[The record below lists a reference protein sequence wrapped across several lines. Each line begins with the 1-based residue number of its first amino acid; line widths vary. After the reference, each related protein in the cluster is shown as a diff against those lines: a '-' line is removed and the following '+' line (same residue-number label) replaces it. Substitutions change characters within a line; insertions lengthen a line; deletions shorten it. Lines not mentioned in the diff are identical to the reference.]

1 MFRTQHRRSIVTAL
15 SVAQRRELKTAI
27 KDKLDAID
35 RLVGDENRVQ
45 IKDAN
50 VHITAEDAAQARQLY
65 SEVAEAK
72 SILDIASLGEKM
84 HANYDMD
91 PESASIALQTVAD
104 GRGEAKT
111 LGEWF
116 TQSAEYKHAVDSK
129 NVRMDRP
136 FTFEAADVVRGG
148 QFQER
153 KDVYASMNPAT
164 YTRVLGGIQFDP
176 MVPRAYRRT
185 RVRDLFPVATTSSS
199 AIDFFQALGYAAD
212 NQGAKSVPDRS
223 SDNSAFG
230 QKPHTNLVFR
240 SNQAPVRTVAHW
252 EAAHR
257 NVLDDV
263 PQMQSMINNELL
275 YGLQLE
281 EDRQILFGSAT
292 NDELQ
297 GVMTAANTQTYTA
310 PTGELRTDS
319 VRRAITKSILVN
331 YEATG
336 VVVHPI
342 DWEFMELQ
350 RGIIPGGSSGDGQYM
365 VQNIAVGA
373 QSTLWKL
380 PVVETPAMQQGKFLT
395 GAFGTGVQ
403 LYDRQQANV
412 RTTDSHADFFTS
424 NALVVLCEERLA
436 LAIKRP
442 ESLTVGTFVSAGS

>member
-1 MFRTQHRRSIVTAL
+1 MSTAL
-15 SVAQRRELKTAI
+15 SVTQRREIKTAI
-27 KDKLDAID
+27 KEKLDAID
-35 RLVGDENRVQ
+35 RLVGDENRIQ

-50 VHITAEDAAQARQLY
+50 VHITPEDFASARQLY
-65 SEVAEAK
+65 TEVGEMKAV
-72 SILDIASLGEKM
+72 LDIASLGEKVYS
-84 HANYDMD
+84 HYDMD
-91 PESASIALQTVAD
+91 PESASIALATVAD

-116 TQSAEYKHAVDSK
+116 TSSEKFRRLQETK
-129 NVRMDRP
+129 NVRMDAP
-136 FTFEAADVVRGG
+136 FEFDAPDVVRGG

-153 KDVYASMNPAT
+153 KDVYSTMNPAS
-164 YTRVLGGIQFDP
+164 YTRVLGSIQFDP

-185 RVRDLFPVATTSSS
+185 RVRDLFPVATTSSN
-199 AIDFFQALGYAAD
+199 AIDFFQALGYASE

-263 PQMQSMINNELL
+263 PQLQSMINNELL

-281 EDRQILFGSAT
+281 EDRQILFGTAT

-297 GVMTAANTQTYTA
+297 GIMTAANTQTYTA
-310 PTGELRTDS
+310 PTGEIRTDS
-319 VRRAITKSILVN
+319 VRRAITKSVLVN

-336 VVVHPI
+336 VVLHPI
-342 DWEFMELQ
+342 DFEYIELQ
-350 RGIIPGGSSGDGQYM
+350 KGIIPSGSSGDGQYM

-380 PVVETPAMQQGKFLT
+380 PVVETPAMAQGKFLT
-395 GAFGTGVQ
+395 GAFGTAVQ

-412 RTTDSHADFFTS
+412 RTTDSHADFFTA
-424 NALVVLCEERLA
+424 NAMVVLCEERLA
-436 LAIKRP
+436 LAVKRP
-442 ESLTVGTFVSAGS
+442 EAMTIGSFTSASS

>member
-1 MFRTQHRRSIVTAL
+1 MSTAL
-15 SVAQRRELKTAI
+15 SVTQRREIKTAI
-27 KDKLDAID
+27 KEKLDAID
-35 RLVGDENRVQ
+35 RLVGDEQRVQ
-45 IKDAN
+45 VKDAN
-50 VHITAEDAAQARQLY
+50 VHINPEDFAHARQLY
-65 SEVAEAK
+65 AEVGEMKAV
-72 SILDIASLGEKM
+72 LDMASLGEKI
-84 HANYDMD
+84 HSHYDMD
-91 PESASIALQTVAD
+91 PESASIALATVGA
-104 GRGEAKT
+104 GQGEAKT

-116 TQSAEYKHAVDSK
+116 TCSEKFRRLQETK
-129 NVRMDRP
+129 NVRMDAP
-136 FTFEAADVVRGG
+136 FEFDAPDVVRGG
-148 QFQER
+148 LFQER
-153 KDVYASMNPAT
+153 KDVYATMNPAT
-164 YTRVLGGIQFDP
+164 YTRQLGSIQFDP

-185 RVRDLFPVATTSSS
+185 RVRDLFPVATTSSN
-199 AIDFFQALGYAAD
+199 AIDFFQAMGYAST

-230 QKPHTNLVFR
+230 QKPHTNIVFR
-240 SNQAPVRTVAHW
+240 SNQAPVRTIAHW

-263 PQMQSMINNELL
+263 PQLQSMINNELL

-297 GVMTAANTQTYTA
+297 GVMTAAGTQTYTA

-319 VRRAITKSILVN
+319 VRRAITKSVLVN

-336 VVVHPI
+336 IVVHPI

-412 RTTDSHADFFTS
+412 RTTDSHADFFTA
-424 NALVVLCEERLA
+424 NAMVVLCEERLA
-436 LAIKRP
+436 LAVKRP
-442 ESLTVGTFVSAGS
+442 ESLTVGNFISAGS

>member
-1 MFRTQHRRSIVTAL
+1 MTAL
-15 SVAQRRELKTAI
+15 SLTQRRELKTAM
-27 KDKLDAID
+27 KEKLDAID
-35 RLVGDENRVQ
+35 RLVGDEQRVQ

-50 VHITAEDAAQARQLY
+50 VHISTEDAAKARQLHG
-65 SEVAEAK
+65 EVGEIKAV
-72 SILDIASLGEKM
+72 LDLATLGEKVYS
-84 HANYDMD
+84 HYDMN
-91 PESASIALQTVAD
+91 PESESLALATVAD

-111 LGEWF
+111 LAEWF
-116 TQSAEYKHAVDSK
+116 TGSEKFKRLQETK
-129 NVRMDRP
+129 NVRMDAP
-136 FTFEAADVVRGG
+136 FEFDAPDVVRGG
-148 QFQER
+148 LFQER

-164 YTRVLGGIQFDP
+164 YTRQLGSIQFDP

-185 RVRDLFPVATTSSS
+185 RVRDLFPVATTSSN
-199 AIDFFQALGYAAD
+199 AIDFFQALGYASG

-223 SDNSAFG
+223 SDNSAFA

-240 SNQAPVRTVAHW
+240 SNQAPVRTIAHW

-263 PQMQSMINNELL
+263 PQLQSMINNELL

-297 GVMTAANTQTYTA
+297 GIMTAANTQTYTA

-319 VRRAITKSILVN
+319 VRRAITKSVLVN

-336 VVVHPI
+336 VVLHPI
-342 DWEFMELQ
+342 DWEYIETQ
-350 RGIIPGGSSGDGQYM
+350 KGTAAAAGGAGGGDGQYM
-365 VQNIAVGA
+365 VQNIAIGA
-373 QSTLWKL
+373 TSTLWKL

-395 GAFGTGVQ
+395 GAFGTAVQ

-412 RTTDSHADFFTS
+412 RTTDSHADFFTA
-424 NALVVLCEERLA
+424 NAMVVLCEERLA
-436 LAIKRP
+436 LAVKRP
-442 ESLTVGTFVSAGS
+442 EAMTIGTFVAAGS

>member
-1 MFRTQHRRSIVTAL
+1 MSTAL
-15 SVAQRRELKTAI
+15 STTQRRELKTAI

-35 RLVGDENRVQ
+35 RLVGDENKVQ

-50 VHITAEDAAQARQLY
+50 VHINPEDFAQARQLY
-65 SEVAEAK
+65 AEVGEMK
-72 SILDIASLGEKM
+72 GILDIASVGEKM
-84 HANYDMD
+84 RSNYDMD

-104 GRGEAKT
+104 GQGEAKT

-116 TQSAEYKHAVDSK
+116 VQSEKYKELVRTKS
-129 NVRMDRP
+129 VRMDAP
-136 FTFEAADVVRGG
+136 FEFDAPDIVRGG
-148 QFQER
+148 LFQER

-164 YTRVLGGIQFDP
+164 YTRQLGSIQFDP

-185 RVRDLFPVATTSSS
+185 RVRDLFPVATTSSN
-199 AIDFFQALGYAAD
+199 AIDFFQALGYAST

-223 SDNSAFG
+223 SDNSAFA

-297 GVMTAANTQTYTA
+297 GIMTAANTQTYTA
-310 PTGELRTDS
+310 PTGEIRTDS

-336 VVVHPI
+336 VVLHPL
-342 DWEFMELQ
+342 DWEQIETQ
-350 RGIIPGGSSGDGQYM
+350 KGIIPSGSSGDGQYM
-365 VQNIAVGA
+365 VSNIAVGA

-380 PVVETPAMQQGKFLT
+380 PIVETPAMQQGKFLT

-442 ESLTVGTFVSAGS
+442 ESLTVGTFIAAGS

>member
-1 MFRTQHRRSIVTAL
+1 MTAL

-27 KDKLDAID
+27 KEKLDAID
-35 RLVGDENRVQ
+35 RLIGDENKVQ

-50 VHITAEDAAQARQLY
+50 VHISAEDAAQARQLY
-65 SEVAEAK
+65 SEVGEAK
-72 SILDIASLGEKM
+72 ALLDMASLSEKVYS
-84 HANYDMD
+84 HYDMD
-91 PESASIALQTVAD
+91 PNSESIALATVAD

-116 TQSAEYKHAVDSK
+116 TSSEKFKRLQETK
-129 NVRMDRP
+129 NVRMDAP
-136 FTFEAADVVRGG
+136 FEFAAPDVVRGG

-153 KDVYASMNPAT
+153 KDVYSTMNPAT
-164 YTRVLGGIQFDP
+164 YTRVLGSIQFDP

-185 RVRDLFPVATTSSS
+185 RVRDLFPVATTSSN
-199 AIDFFQALGYAAD
+199 AIDFFQALGYASQ

-223 SDNSAFG
+223 SDNSAFA

-240 SNQAPVRTVAHW
+240 SNQAPVRTIAHW

-263 PQMQSMINNELL
+263 PQLQSMINNELL

-297 GVMTAANTQTYTA
+297 GIMTAANTQTYTA
-310 PTGELRTDS
+310 PAGELRTDS
-319 VRRAITKSILVN
+319 VRRAITKSVLVN

-336 VVVHPI
+336 VVLHPI
-342 DWEFMELQ
+342 DWEYIETQ
-350 RGIIPGGSSGDGQYM
+350 KGIVGSAGGDGQYM

-373 QSTLWKL
+373 TSTLWKL

-395 GAFGTGVQ
+395 GAFGTAVQ

-412 RTTDSHADFFTS
+412 RTTDSHADFFTA
-424 NALVVLCEERLA
+424 NAMVVLCEERLA
-436 LAIKRP
+436 LAVKRP
-442 ESLTVGTFVSAGS
+442 EAMTIGNFVAASS